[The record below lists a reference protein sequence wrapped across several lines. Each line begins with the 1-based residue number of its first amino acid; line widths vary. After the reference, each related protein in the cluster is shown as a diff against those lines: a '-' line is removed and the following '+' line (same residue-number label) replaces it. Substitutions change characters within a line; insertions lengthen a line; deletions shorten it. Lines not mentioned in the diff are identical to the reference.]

1 MNLEIETKT
10 KKETLTPSLLASL
23 KLIII
28 EQFLTTKIIKIFKNN
43 MDVCFFGMW
52 FILKEY
58 LISQRIFNFKARN
71 KIHKQLNQ
79 ILEFHV

>member
-1 MNLEIETKT
+1 MNLENQTKT

-58 LISQRIFNFKARN
+58 LISQRIFNY
-71 KIHKQLNQ
+71 
-79 ILEFHV
+79 